1 MKNIRSFYSVAPK
14 GLRHQGIGVVLI
26 SCLLLMLTPAPAHA
40 QTWNLIWSDEFNT
53 TSLGAD
59 WERMVGDGTLYGL
72 PAGWGN
78 NELQYYTASSSNC
91 FVSGGSLHIV
101 VRAQSVGGYNYT
113 SARLRTKNTRD
124 FKYGKIEARI
134 KLPTSKG
141 MWPAFWMLPTAEVY
155 GTWAASGEI
164 DIAEALV
171 NTFPKQ
177 IIQSIQY
184 GGVWPDNLNTTHY
197 HSQGNG
203 PNAVDFSQAFHV
215 YAIEWESNQ
224 IRWYVDGVN
233 TFSTSSWSSTGGP
246 YPAPF
251 DQLFHILLNVA
262 VGGAAP
268 LPGTGTVL
276 PQEMLVDYVRV
287 YQAAAG
293 GTGTKTHV
301 ASVATSTVSAGAG
314 KKRGRATVTVQDEFG
329 GPVASA
335 TVTGNFSGTFNETG
349 RTGVTAANGV
359 AIIDT
364 LGTASGSVTVNFCVS
379 NISHATLTYDPAA
392 NAPGTTCP

>member
-1 MKNIRSFYSVAPK
+1 MQNVRFFYSVSPRR
-14 GLRHQGIGVVLI
+14 LDYQCIEMLLM
-26 SCLLLMLTPAPAHA
+26 SWLLLILTLAPAHA
-40 QTWNLIWSDEFNT
+40 QTWNLVWSDEFNT
-53 TSLGAD
+53 TSLGVD
-59 WERMVGDGTLYGL
+59 WERMIGDGTLYGL

-78 NELQYYTASSSNC
+78 NELQYYTDSPNNC

-101 VRAQSVGGYNYT
+101 VRAESVGGYNYT
-113 SARLRTKNTRD
+113 SARLRTKNKRD
-124 FKYGKIEARI
+124 FKYGKIKARI

-155 GTWAASGEI
+155 GAWAASGEI
-164 DIAEALV
+164 DIAEAQIRD
-171 NTFPKQ
+171 FPKQ
-177 IIQSIQY
+177 IIQSIHY
-184 GGVWPDNLNTTHY
+184 GGVWPDNLSTTWY
-197 HSQGNG
+197 HSQGSG
-203 PNAVDFSQAFHV
+203 PNTVDFSQAFHV
-215 YAIEWESNQ
+215 YAIQWEANQ

-268 LPGTGTVL
+268 TPGQGTVL

-287 YQAAAG
+287 YQAQGG

-301 ASVATSTVSAGAG
+301 ASVATSTVPAGAG

-329 GPVASA
+329 SPVANA
-335 TVTGNFSGTFNETG
+335 TITGNFSGTINETG
-349 RTGVTAANGV
+349 RTGVTAADGV

-364 LGTASGSVTVNFCVS
+364 LGTASGNVTVNFCVS

>member
-1 MKNIRSFYSVAPK
+1 MQNVRFFCSVS
-14 GLRHQGIGVVLI
+14 LRRLGYQCTEALLM
-26 SCLLLMLTPAPAHA
+26 SWLLLILTLAPAHA
-40 QTWNLIWSDEFNT
+40 QTWNLVWSDEFNT
-53 TSLGAD
+53 TSLGVD
-59 WERMVGDGTLYGL
+59 WERMIGDGTAYGL

-78 NELQYYTASSSNC
+78 NELQYYTDSPNNC
-91 FVSGGSLHIV
+91 FVSGGYLHIV
-101 VRAQSVGGYNYT
+101 VRQESVGGYNYT
-113 SARLRTKNTRD
+113 SARLRTKGKRD

-155 GTWAASGEI
+155 GSWAASGEI
-164 DIAEALV
+164 DIAEAQIL
-171 NTFPKQ
+171 TFPKQ
-177 IIQSIQY
+177 IIQAIHY
-184 GGVWPDNLNTTHY
+184 GGVWPDNLNTTWY
-197 HSQGNG
+197 HSEGNG
-203 PNAVDFSQAFHV
+203 PNAVDFSKDFHL
-215 YAIEWESNQ
+215 YAIEWEANQ

-268 LPGTGTVL
+268 TPGQGTVL

-287 YQAAAG
+287 YQLQGG

-301 ASVATSTVSAGAG
+301 ASVVTSTVAAGAG

-329 GPVASA
+329 NPVGNA
-335 TVTGNFSGTFNETG
+335 TVTGNFSGTFNEIG
-349 RTGVTAANGV
+349 RTGVTASDGK

-364 LGTASGSVTVNFCVS
+364 VGTAGGSVTVNFCVS